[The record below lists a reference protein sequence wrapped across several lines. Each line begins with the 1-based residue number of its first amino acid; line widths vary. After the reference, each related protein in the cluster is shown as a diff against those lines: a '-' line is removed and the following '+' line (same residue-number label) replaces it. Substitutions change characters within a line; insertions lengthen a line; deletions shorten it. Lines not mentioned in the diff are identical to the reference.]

1 MNPKLSRGKNER
13 IKISVIQGGEEGGGT
28 LVLDLGS
35 QYEVRL
41 EWLPGRVKLGCLGL
55 SCHGKICRH
64 NFGLAMTLRKGGD
77 EKIGWIP

>member
-13 IKISVIQGGEEGGGT
+13 IKISAIQGGEEGVAELLSLT
-28 LVLDLGS
+28 LVANM
-35 QYEVRL
+35 
-41 EWLPGRVKLGCLGL
+41 